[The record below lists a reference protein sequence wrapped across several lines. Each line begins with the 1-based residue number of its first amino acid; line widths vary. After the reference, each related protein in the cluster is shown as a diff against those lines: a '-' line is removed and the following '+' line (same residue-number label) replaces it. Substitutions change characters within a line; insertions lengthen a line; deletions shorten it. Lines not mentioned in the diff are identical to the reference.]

1 MFCTVRDPCRLAT
14 WSRPNRNPETVCNLD
29 SHLRPHFLQ
38 AGVLCNCKKAC
49 DMRRCRCFKNDSKC
63 SVYCHK
69 SDEHNCGNL
78 KPLSERTE
86 ISLLPRESLQDA
98 DSDSSGRKIDNETPS
113 TAEPPRLASTASAI
127 WSLCSSTLCLT
138 KSSTCLNASAE

>member
-1 MFCTVRDPCRLAT
+1 MFRTVRDPYRLAT
-14 WSRPNRNPETVCNLD
+14 WSRPNRNPETVYLD
-29 SHLRPHFLQ
+29 THPRPHFLQ
-38 AGVLCNCKKAC
+38 TGVSCNCKKAC
-49 DMRRCRCFKNDSKC
+49 DMQRCFKNDSKC

-86 ISLLPRESLQDA
+86 ISFLPREPLQDV
-98 DSDSSGRKIDNETPS
+98 DSDSSDSNIGNENPS

-127 WSLCSSTLCLT
+127 SSLCSSTLRLT
-138 KSSTCLNASAE
+138 RSSTRPNTSTE